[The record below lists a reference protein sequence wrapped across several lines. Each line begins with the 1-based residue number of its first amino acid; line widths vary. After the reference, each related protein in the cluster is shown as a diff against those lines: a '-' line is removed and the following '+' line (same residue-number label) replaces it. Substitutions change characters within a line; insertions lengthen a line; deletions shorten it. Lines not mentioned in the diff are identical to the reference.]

1 MNHDSLL
8 SYRWD
13 YDIIDVG
20 LRKKKNEYYS
30 FEKFILF
37 FIIFNLSNWNPSTM
51 VSNHED
57 EEDSTN
63 FYIHNVTSDV
73 SRVLDEF

>member
-1 MNHDSLL
+1 MILFL
-8 SYRWD
+8 V
-13 YDIIDVG
+13 IDEIMTSSMLVWE
-20 LRKKKNEYYS
+20 KKNEYYS

>member
-1 MNHDSLL
+1 MILFL
-8 SYRWD
+8 V
-13 YDIIDVG
+13 IDEIMTSSMLVWE
-20 LRKKKNEYYS
+20 KKKKEYYS
-30 FEKFILF
+30 FENFILF
-37 FIIFNLSNWNPSTM
+37 FIIFNLSNWNPSNHGL